1 MAAKKG
7 AAGRRAGPRARPR
20 GRAWSMPARTAA
32 STERDVRLL
41 REELDEYLDPAGY
54 LAWSERTRTY
64 TILGTRSPRG
74 GLVRCPSCGTGML
87 MQVRSRATRKR
98 FIGCSNYLNGC
109 DASSP
114 LPQRARLRA
123 LRQACPECSWPI
135 VIYRY
140 SRKSRWD
147 RMCSN
152 HECPARAA
160 R

>member
-1 MAAKKG
+1 
-7 AAGRRAGPRARPR
+7 
-20 GRAWSMPARTAA
+20 MPARTAA

-87 MQVRSRATRKR
+87 MLVRSRATRKR
-98 FIGCSNYLNGC
+98 FVGCSNYLNGC

-123 LRQACPECSWPI
+123 LRQACPECSWPM

-140 SRKSRWD
+140 SRKSSWS

>member
-1 MAAKKG
+1 MAAKG
-7 AAGRRAGPRARPR
+7 GTARRRAGAARA
-20 GRAWSMPARTAA
+20 MPARTAA

-87 MQVRSRATRKR
+87 MLVRSRATRKR
-98 FIGCSNYLNGC
+98 FVGCSNYLNGC

-123 LRQACPECSWPI
+123 LRQACPECSWPM

-140 SRKSRWD
+140 SRKSSWS